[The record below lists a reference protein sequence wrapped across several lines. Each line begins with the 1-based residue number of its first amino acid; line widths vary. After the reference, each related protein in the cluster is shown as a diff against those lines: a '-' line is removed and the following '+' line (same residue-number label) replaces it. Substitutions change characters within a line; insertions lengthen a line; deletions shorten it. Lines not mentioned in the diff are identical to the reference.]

1 MHNCILKKELPRYQ
15 IIEINIIK
23 INEMKKYFIILFLLF
38 AFCGDSSDQLEQSEA
53 LSSDTTES
61 TVTTEEE
68 STTTTEIVQLDS
80 FEGTVYEI
88 QKDGSKVGYLAPKQF
103 LNSGLE
109 TVEGITSEIVG
120 EFTLE
125 LAECDQ
131 SDSCLYITNLLIRVD
146 ISTLKSNNSIR
157 DSAIKSQWL
166 ESKLFPEVIFK
177 IDELVIPNKNF
188 DSKVEDTIVGKLSI
202 REIELDTPFSITAS
216 LVGDEIRIQGFSE
229 IDTTWFGFDAPT
241 KFNAW
246 EVLNPI
252 GLTVDLVAKQK

>member
-1 MHNCILKKELPRYQ
+1 MKRCI
-15 IIEINIIK
+15 IV
-23 INEMKKYFIILFLLF
+23 LFLLL
-38 AFCGDSSDQLEQSEA
+38 AFCGENNEIPDQQQTSN
-53 LSSDTTES
+53 TEPS
-61 TVTTEEE
+61 KTTVTSEVQ

-88 QKDGSKVGYLAPKQF
+88 LKDKSKVGYLAPKQF

-109 TVEGITSEIVG
+109 TVEGVTSEIIG

-125 LAECDQ
+125 LSECDQ

-166 ESKLFPEVIFK
+166 ESKLFPEAVFK

>member
-1 MHNCILKKELPRYQ
+1 
-15 IIEINIIK
+15 
-23 INEMKKYFIILFLLF
+23 MKKYFIILILLL
-38 AFCGDSSDQLEQSEA
+38 AFCGDNSDQLDQPEA
-53 LSSDTTES
+53 TSSDTSEV
-61 TVTTEEE
+61 TVITEEE

-88 QKDGSKVGYLAPKQF
+88 VKDKIKVGYLAPKQF

-109 TVEGITSEIVG
+109 TVEGVTSEIIG

-125 LAECDQ
+125 LSECDQ

-146 ISTLKSNNSIR
+146 ISTLKSNNPIR

-166 ESKLFPEVIFK
+166 ESKLFPEVVFK

-202 REIELDTPFSITAS
+202 REIELDTPFSISAS
-216 LVGDEIRIQGFSE
+216 LSGDEILIQGFSE

>member
-1 MHNCILKKELPRYQ
+1 
-15 IIEINIIK
+15 
-23 INEMKKYFIILFLLF
+23 MKKYFIVLFLLV
-38 AFCGDSSDQLEQSEA
+38 AFCGDNSEQISQPEA
-53 LSSDTTES
+53 ISTDTTEVAIS
-61 TVTTEEE
+61 TEEE
-68 STTTTEIVQLDS
+68 STTTTEILQLDS

-88 QKDGSKVGYLAPKQF
+88 LKEKSRVGYLAPKQF

-109 TVEGITSEIVG
+109 TVEGVTSEIIG

-125 LAECDQ
+125 LSECDQ

-202 REIELDTPFSITAS
+202 REIELDTPFSISAS
-216 LVGDEIRIQGFSE
+216 LIDDEIRIQGFTE

>member
-1 MHNCILKKELPRYQ
+1 
-15 IIEINIIK
+15 
-23 INEMKKYFIILFLLF
+23 MKKYFIVLFLLF
-38 AFCGDSSDQLEQSEA
+38 AFCGDNSEQTPQPEASST
-53 LSSDTTES
+53 DTTEAII
-61 TVTTEEE
+61 TAEEE

-88 QKDGSKVGYLAPKQF
+88 LKDKSKVGYLAPKQF
-103 LNSGLE
+103 LNAGLE
-109 TVEGITSEIVG
+109 TVEGVTSEIIG

-125 LAECDQ
+125 LSECDQ

-166 ESKLFPEVIFK
+166 ESKLFPEAVFK

-202 REIELDTPFSITAS
+202 REIELEISKRYADQRMRCPTHLSVGQE
-216 LVGDEIRIQGFSE
+216 LVWYRLHRPVGCRR
-229 IDTTWFGFDAPT
+229 DANLQALPRS
-241 KFNAW
+241 
-246 EVLNPI
+246 VS
-252 GLTVDLVAKQK
+252 

>member
-1 MHNCILKKELPRYQ
+1 
-15 IIEINIIK
+15 
-23 INEMKKYFIILFLLF
+23 MKKYFIILILLL
-38 AFCGDSSDQLEQSEA
+38 AFCGDNSDQLDQPEA
-53 LSSDTTES
+53 TSSDTSEV
-61 TVTTEEE
+61 TVITEEE

-88 QKDGSKVGYLAPKQF
+88 IKDKSKVGYLAPKQF

-109 TVEGITSEIVG
+109 TVEGVTSEIIG

-125 LAECDQ
+125 LSECDQ

-166 ESKLFPEVIFK
+166 ESKLFPEVVFK

-202 REIELDTPFSITAS
+202 REIELDTPFSISAS
-216 LVGDEIRIQGFSE
+216 LSGDEMRIQGFSE